1 MHTETIRYRIVAREV
16 LVDNLSQED
25 AFTIMATY
33 QDQGRTDLQDQGR
46 TDLVMEEYNPEAKRL
61 GRDPDLH

>member
-1 MHTETIRYRIVAREV
+1 MYTHTEDTLKYRIVAREV
-16 LVDNLSQED
+16 LVDNLTQEE

-33 QDQGRTDLQDQGR
+33 QDQGRTGLI
-46 TDLVMEEYNPEAKRL
+46 MEEYNPEANRL

>member
-16 LVDNLSQED
+16 LLENLTLED
-25 AFTIMATY
+25 AEYTMGVY
-33 QDQGRTDLQDQGR
+33 HDQGRTG
-46 TDLVMEEYNPEAKRL
+46 LVMEEYNPEAKRM

>member
-33 QDQGRTDLQDQGR
+33 EDQGRTG
-46 TDLVMEEYNPEAKRL
+46 LVMEEYNPEAKRL

>member
-16 LVDNLSQED
+16 LVDNLSQEE
-25 AFTIMATY
+25 AFTIMGNY
-33 QDQGRTDLQDQGR
+33 EDQGKP
-46 TDLVMEEYNPEAKRL
+46 DLVMEEYNPEAKRM

>member
-1 MHTETIRYRIVAREV
+1 MHTETIKYRIVVREV

-25 AFTIMATY
+25 AFTVMATY
-33 QDQGRTDLQDQGR
+33 EDQGK
-46 TDLVMEEYNPEAKRL
+46 TDLVMEEYNPEAKRM

>member
-1 MHTETIRYRIVAREV
+1 MRTETIRYRIVAREV
-16 LVDNLSQED
+16 LVDNLSHD
-25 AFTIMATY
+25 YAFTIMGNYEA
-33 QDQGRTDLQDQGR
+33 QGK

>member
-1 MHTETIRYRIVAREV
+1 MHTETTRYRIVAREV

-25 AFTIMATY
+25 AFTIMSTY
-33 QDQGRTDLQDQGR
+33 EDQGKTG
-46 TDLVMEEYNPEAKRL
+46 LVMEEYNPYAKRI

>member
-1 MHTETIRYRIVAREV
+1 MINIETIRYRIVAREV
-16 LVDNLSQED
+16 LVDNLTQDD

-33 QDQGRTDLQDQGR
+33 QDQGR

>member
-16 LVDNLSQED
+16 LVDNLTQDD

-33 QDQGRTDLQDQGR
+33 EDQGRTG
-46 TDLVMEEYNPEAKRL
+46 LVM
-61 GRDPDLH
+61 

>member
-16 LVDNLSQED
+16 LVDNLSQDD
-25 AFTIMATY
+25 ALTIIATFE
-33 QDQGRTDLQDQGR
+33 DQGRTG
-46 TDLVMEEYNPEAKRL
+46 LVMEEYNPEANRL

>member
-1 MHTETIRYRIVAREV
+1 MRTETIRYRIVAREV
-16 LVDNLSQED
+16 LVDNLSQDD
-25 AFTIMATY
+25 AFTIMGTY
-33 QDQGRTDLQDQGR
+33 EAQGK

>member
-16 LVDNLSQED
+16 LLENLTLED
-25 AFTIMATY
+25 AEYTMGVYHA
-33 QDQGRTDLQDQGR
+33 QGR
-46 TDLVMEEYNPEAKRL
+46 TDLVMEEYDPEAKRM

>member
-1 MHTETIRYRIVAREV
+1 MHIETIRYRIVAREV

-25 AFTIMATY
+25 AFTIMGNY
-33 QDQGRTDLQDQGR
+33 EDQGKTG
-46 TDLVMEEYNPEAKRL
+46 LVMEEYNPEANRL

>member
-16 LVDNLSQED
+16 LVDNLSQEE
-25 AFTIMATY
+25 AFTIIGNY
-33 QDQGRTDLQDQGR
+33 EDQGKTG
-46 TDLVMEEYNPEAKRL
+46 LVMEEYNPEAKRI

>member
-16 LVDNLSQED
+16 LVDNLSQDD
-25 AFTIMATY
+25 AFTIMGNYEA
-33 QDQGRTDLQDQGR
+33 QGK

-61 GRDPDLH
+61 GRDPDLHLSL

>member
-1 MHTETIRYRIVAREV
+1 MRTETIRYRIVAREV

-25 AFTIMATY
+25 AFTIMGNYEA
-33 QDQGRTDLQDQGR
+33 QGK

>member
-25 AFTIMATY
+25 AFTIMGNY
-33 QDQGRTDLQDQGR
+33 EDQGK
-46 TDLVMEEYNPEAKRL
+46 TDLVMEEYNPEANRL

>member
-16 LVDNLSQED
+16 LAENLSQEE
-25 AFTIMATY
+25 AFTIIGNY
-33 QDQGRTDLQDQGR
+33 EDQGRTG
-46 TDLVMEEYNPEAKRL
+46 LVMEEYNPEAKRL

>member
-16 LVDNLSQED
+16 LVDNLSQEG
-25 AFTIMATY
+25 AFTIMGKY
-33 QDQGRTDLQDQGR
+33 EDQGK
-46 TDLVMEEYNPEAKRL
+46 TDLVMEEYNPEANRL

>member
-33 QDQGRTDLQDQGR
+33 QDQGRTDL
-46 TDLVMEEYNPEAKRL
+46 VMEEYDPEAKRL

>member
-1 MHTETIRYRIVAREV
+1 MHTETIRYRIVAREL

-25 AFTIMATY
+25 AFTIMGNY
-33 QDQGRTDLQDQGR
+33 EDQGK
-46 TDLVMEEYNPEAKRL
+46 TDLVMEEYNPEANRL

>member
-25 AFTIMATY
+25 AFTIMGNY
-33 QDQGRTDLQDQGR
+33 QDQGK

>member
-16 LVDNLSQED
+16 LLENLTLED
-25 AFTIMATY
+25 AEYTMGVY
-33 QDQGRTDLQDQGR
+33 LDQGR
-46 TDLVMEEYNPEAKRL
+46 TDLVMEEYDPEAKRM

>member
-1 MHTETIRYRIVAREV
+1 MPTETIRYRIVAREV

-25 AFTIMATY
+25 AFTIMGNY
-33 QDQGRTDLQDQGR
+33 QDQGK
-46 TDLVMEEYNPEAKRL
+46 TDLVMEEYYPESKRL